1 MTKYS
6 YDVHVISKTPDVNAT
21 LWVTVEFD
29 HSVTP
34 SDNSGNFVDD
44 DSELG
49 KAAIAYAKK
58 LCPALTDCFCEDWCY
73 GTPAPAPRKTPEEEF
88 LGADYLSKIEVLRS
102 AIKPLLTAL
111 DATDMHLCVDHR
123 FGHRFRLTAIPRKL
137 TDDGQI
143 PEDIDPEDLIEMTTP
158 LCDDDD
164 VYDVVVIDGNN

>member
-29 HSVTP
+29 HCVTP
-34 SDNSGNFVDD
+34 RNNLVDD

-58 LCPALTDCFCEDWCY
+58 LCPAMTDCFCEEWCL
-73 GTPAPAPRKTPEEEF
+73 GSPAPAPRKTPEEAF
-88 LGADYLSKIEVLRS
+88 IGDDYSTKIEVLRS
-102 AIKPLLTAL
+102 AIKPLITAL
-111 DATDMHLCVDHR
+111 DQTEMQLCVDHR
-123 FGHRFRLTAIPRKL
+123 FGHRFRLTALPRKL

-143 PEDIDPEDLIEMTTP
+143 PEDIDPEVLIEMTTL
-158 LCDDDD
+158 LCDNETK
-164 VYDVVVIDGNN
+164 YDVIVMDGN

>member
-1 MTKYS
+1 MSKYS
-6 YDVHVISKTPDVNAT
+6 YDVHVISKTPEVNAT

-29 HSVTP
+29 HCVTP
-34 SDNSGNFVDD
+34 TGNSGNFVDD

-58 LCPALTDCFCEDWCY
+58 LCPALTDCFCEEWCY
-73 GTPAPAPRKTPEEEF
+73 GTPAPAPRKTPEEAF
-88 LGADYLSKIEVLRS
+88 IGDDYSAKIEVLRS
-102 AIKPLLTAL
+102 AIKPLLSAL

-123 FGHRFRLTAIPRKL
+123 FGHRFILTAIPRKL

-143 PEDIDPEDLIEMTTP
+143 PEDIDPEALIEMTTP

-164 VYDVVVIDGNN
+164 VYDVVVMDGN

>member
-58 LCPALTDCFCEDWCY
+58 LCPALTDCFCEEWCY